1 MRAHRAILTTS
12 LLLCASCGQGESHDG
27 SVPPVFLIGM
37 DGLEWDVMTPLLE
50 AGRLP
55 HFQAMIDRG
64 VAGGLAT
71 FQPTFS
77 PVVWTSMATGV
88 TAAEHGVLNF
98 SEEENGRLKQGGLPY
113 TSNSRKVPALWNI
126 ASEFDRSVLS
136 VGWWV
141 SWPAEPVNGR
151 IMASY
156 AAQAQGQVFWKAGVW
171 VDGLP
176 EMTYPEDLIYDV
188 IPLLQNGSP
197 TGPLREGY
205 NDYFSVIPGEPRK
218 SAADVDLW
226 EFPRV
231 RDSFFRI
238 GYHGDRTHLEIFKQ
252 ELGKEV
258 ADLNMVYFGLPD
270 VAGHFWWRYYQPD
283 EFNYAIPQEHRDLL
297 QKRLDAAYTA
307 ADEWLGQIVASAPE
321 NARFMIVSDHGM
333 HASNRNNPNH
343 PQSGAHEDAPP
354 GVFIAA
360 GPGIAKRGM
369 LPEVE
374 WKFPVR
380 MGNRRYENV
389 LQAPQRIG
397 SVYDVTP
404 TVLHWLGIP
413 SAADMSGAPLLDLAA
428 TGDSIAT
435 AIAAV
440 ATHSKGFRAASTPR
454 VPKDGLDEQF
464 QEAFLDAL
472 GYRDV
477 AESEAA
483 RAQDFK
489 PDKQD

>member
-1 MRAHRAILTTS
+1 MRAHRAILTTL
-12 LLLCASCGQGESHDG
+12 LLLCATCGQGDSNDA
-27 SVPPVFLIGM
+27 SSKLPPVFVIGM
-37 DGLEWDVMTPLLE
+37 DGLEWDVMTPLLD

-55 HFQAMIDRG
+55 NFQAMIERG

-77 PVVWTSMATGV
+77 PVVWTSIATGV
-88 TAAEHGVLNF
+88 TSAEHGILNF

-113 TSNSRKVPALWNI
+113 TSNTRKVPALWNI
-126 ASEFDRSVLS
+126 ASEFERSVLS

-171 VDGLP
+171 EEGLP
-176 EMTYPEDLIYDV
+176 EMTYPEELISDV
-188 IPLLQNGSP
+188 LHLLEKGGP
-197 TGPLREGY
+197 DGPLREGY
-205 NDYFSVIPGEPRK
+205 NDYFSVVPGEPRR
-218 SAADVDLW
+218 SAADVDPW

-270 VAGHFWWRYYQPD
+270 VAGHFWWRYYEP
-283 EFNYAIPQEHRDLL
+283 EAFSYAIPQEHRDLL
-297 QKRLDAAYTA
+297 QKRLDAAYLA
-307 ADEWLGQIVASAPE
+307 ADEWLGQIVANAPE

-333 HASNRNNPNH
+333 HAANRNNPNH

-360 GPGIAKRGM
+360 GPGIAVRGK
-369 LPEVE
+369 LPDVE
-374 WKFPVR
+374 WKFPVQ
-380 MGNRRYENV
+380 MGSRRFDNI
-389 LQAPQRIG
+389 LQAPERIG
-397 SVYDVTP
+397 SVYDVAP

-413 SAADMSGAPLLDLAA
+413 AGADMSGSPLLDLAVPSNSL
-428 TGDSIAT
+428 GT
-435 AIAAV
+435 AIPAV
-440 ATHSKGFRAASTPR
+440 ATHNSGFRAATPPR
-454 VPKDGLDEQF
+454 IPSEDANEQF
-464 QEAFLDAL
+464 NSAFLDML
-472 GYRDV
+472 GYRGA
-477 AESEAA
+477 AEAQAA
-483 RAQDFK
+483 QET
-489 PDKQD
+489 DKKD